1 MSGRTL
7 NSAILLLVV
16 GNFLAIISDSII
28 KWQGGDV
35 AIFQF
40 VLIRVLCTVLMLLPF
55 VALIDRRRL
64 FAGTKIHLIR
74 AHVGLAGVLCMIVAL
89 NNLPLATA
97 NAVFYAAPVL
107 VMVFGVWFFGERLS
121 WLSVF
126 SVVSGFLGIMVI
138 LRPVEMSW
146 ASLSALG
153 LAVALAVNALLVRKL
168 PRGQSMVHTLMLTH
182 IYVIP
187 AALVLTLLEGA
198 PLDPSL
204 IPAAFGSSFFIM
216 GYNITILLAYR
227 NVAANQVTSA
237 EYTGLLWA
245 LVVGWLWF
253 SEVPDL
259 WFYLGSA
266 MIVVPILMQS
276 LAEHRRCR
284 IARRPCQTES

>member
-1 MSGRTL
+1 
-7 NSAILLLVV
+7 VP
-16 GNFLAIISDSII
+16 
-28 KWQGGDV
+28 
-35 AIFQF
+35 IFQF

-55 VALIDRRRL
+55 AAMIDRRRL

-276 LAEHRRCR
+276 LAEHRRSR
-284 IARRPCQTES
+284 IARRPCQTGS